1 MEYQVLYRKYR
12 PHDFDSLVGQEY
24 TKKLL
29 KNSVK
34 SGKFAHAYIFT
45 GPRGTGKT
53 SSAKI
58 FAKAINCLNPVDGN
72 PCNKCE
78 NCLNFS
84 SSPDIIEL
92 DAASNN
98 GVDDIR
104 EIINNVRLAPNSM
117 KIKVYIIDEFHMLS
131 TSAFNALLLT
141 LEEPPKDVVFILA
154 TTDIQSVPITVLSR
168 CQRFDFKSISLN
180 DIENRLKYVCEQENI
195 DITEDAIKEIALMS
209 NGGLRDALSI
219 LDQLSSLDCQIDVN
233 AVINNFGGVSNK
245 KLKELFSY
253 YETNDIENVIDT
265 INIFKENGIDI
276 KILIGKIINYLK
288 NILIAIKTEKYNG
301 NLIFDNI
308 YNFIFE
314 LNNLLYMDK
323 SSASYYDLL
332 EIVFLK
338 YVNYFPGNNF
348 VDKKNIRSEKDS
360 VIEEKKSL
368 SKIEVVTNVNAAND
382 IMEQGSNSNEI
393 KNGSMPTNLDFD
405 IDIRINNT
413 FVNAKKDYLI
423 SIKNKW
429 EDFIAYES
437 NANKSLLSYM
447 VDTSIVAVSDKYAI
461 LVNNLDSTNDLINK
475 NIKSLEKDFNLFFS
489 KNVYLVSI
497 SPKKWENERNK
508 YINNIKNGYKYEIID
523 NDIIIKENKSELDKI
538 AKEIFGNNYK
548 KVE

>member
-195 DITEDAIKEIALMS
+195 NITEDAIKEIALMS

-253 YETNDIENVIDT
+253 YETNDIENVIHT

-301 NLIFDNI
+301 NLMFDNI

-314 LNNLLYMDK
+314 LNNLLIFK
-323 SSASYYDLL
+323 
-332 EIVFLK
+332 I
-338 YVNYFPGNNF
+338 NF
-348 VDKKNIRSEKDS
+348 
-360 VIEEKKSL
+360 
-368 SKIEVVTNVNAAND
+368 
-382 IMEQGSNSNEI
+382 
-393 KNGSMPTNLDFD
+393 
-405 IDIRINNT
+405 
-413 FVNAKKDYLI
+413 
-423 SIKNKW
+423 
-429 EDFIAYES
+429 
-437 NANKSLLSYM
+437 
-447 VDTSIVAVSDKYAI
+447 
-461 LVNNLDSTNDLINK
+461 TNDL
-475 NIKSLEKDFNLFFS
+475 LF
-489 KNVYLVSI
+489 I
-497 SPKKWENERNK
+497 
-508 YINNIKNGYKYEIID
+508 
-523 NDIIIKENKSELDKI
+523 
-538 AKEIFGNNYK
+538 
-548 KVE
+548 

>member
-348 VDKKNIRSEKDS
+348 VDKKNIRSEKDH
-360 VIEEKKSL
+360 VIEEKKPL
-368 SKIEVVTNVNAAND
+368 SKIEVVTKVNAAND
-382 IMEQGSNSNEI
+382 IIEQGSNSNEI
-393 KNGSMPTNLDFD
+393 KKDSMPTNLDFD

>member
-180 DIENRLKYVCEQENI
+180 DIENRLKYVCEQESI

-253 YETNDIENVIDT
+253 YETNDIENVIHT

-301 NLIFDNI
+301 NLMFDNI
-308 YNFIFE
+308 YNFIF
-314 LNNLLYMDK
+314 
-323 SSASYYDLL
+323 
-332 EIVFLK
+332 
-338 YVNYFPGNNF
+338 
-348 VDKKNIRSEKDS
+348 
-360 VIEEKKSL
+360 
-368 SKIEVVTNVNAAND
+368 
-382 IMEQGSNSNEI
+382 
-393 KNGSMPTNLDFD
+393 
-405 IDIRINNT
+405 
-413 FVNAKKDYLI
+413 
-423 SIKNKW
+423 
-429 EDFIAYES
+429 
-437 NANKSLLSYM
+437 
-447 VDTSIVAVSDKYAI
+447 
-461 LVNNLDSTNDLINK
+461 
-475 NIKSLEKDFNLFFS
+475 
-489 KNVYLVSI
+489 
-497 SPKKWENERNK
+497 
-508 YINNIKNGYKYEIID
+508 
-523 NDIIIKENKSELDKI
+523 
-538 AKEIFGNNYK
+538 
-548 KVE
+548 

>member
-180 DIENRLKYVCEQENI
+180 DIENRLKYICEQENI

-245 KLKELFSY
+245 KLKECFFEFLNCINDIDKYIEDFWKNNKKYIRTNLLKKCKNEVVIISASPKFLLEPICKKLSIKYLIATDIDKNTGKFKSLNCKGKEKINRLNKEIKEYKICDFYSDSYSDEPLASKAENAYFIQKDKIENWNYQNKKNLDLKEIIRYSFIGLLTMIITLLTYYLLTFAILNPTNEIQLQLANIVSWSLAVIFSY
-253 YETNDIENVIDT
+253 LCNR
-265 INIFKENGIDI
+265 
-276 KILIGKIINYLK
+276 
-288 NILIAIKTEKYNG
+288 
-301 NLIFDNI
+301 
-308 YNFIFE
+308 
-314 LNNLLYMDK
+314 
-323 SSASYYDLL
+323 
-332 EIVFLK
+332 K
-338 YVNYFPGNNF
+338 YVF
-348 VDKKNIRSEKDS
+348 
-360 VIEEKKSL
+360 
-368 SKIEVVTNVNAAND
+368 
-382 IMEQGSNSNEI
+382 NS
-393 KNGSMPTNLDFD
+393 
-405 IDIRINNT
+405 
-413 FVNAKKDYLI
+413 
-423 SIKNKW
+423 
-429 EDFIAYES
+429 
-437 NANKSLLSYM
+437 
-447 VDTSIVAVSDKYAI
+447 
-461 LVNNLDSTNDLINK
+461 INK
-475 NIKSLEKDFNLFFS
+475 NIKTEMISFFISRLFTLLIDMLGMYITVSVFNL
-489 KNVYLVSI
+489 N
-497 SPKKWENERNK
+497 
-508 YINNIKNGYKYEIID
+508 
-523 NDIIIKENKSELDKI
+523 DKI
-538 AKEIFGNNYK
+538 MKIIVQIIVVILNYIISK
-548 KVE
+548 FLVFRRKQ

>member
-24 TKKLL
+24 TKKIL

-180 DIENRLKYVCEQENI
+180 DIENRLKYVCEQESI

-253 YETNDIENVIDT
+253 YETNDIENVIHT

-332 EIVFLK
+332 EFVFL
-338 YVNYFPGNNF
+338 
-348 VDKKNIRSEKDS
+348 
-360 VIEEKKSL
+360 
-368 SKIEVVTNVNAAND
+368 
-382 IMEQGSNSNEI
+382 
-393 KNGSMPTNLDFD
+393 
-405 IDIRINNT
+405 
-413 FVNAKKDYLI
+413 
-423 SIKNKW
+423 
-429 EDFIAYES
+429 
-437 NANKSLLSYM
+437 
-447 VDTSIVAVSDKYAI
+447 
-461 LVNNLDSTNDLINK
+461 
-475 NIKSLEKDFNLFFS
+475 
-489 KNVYLVSI
+489 
-497 SPKKWENERNK
+497 
-508 YINNIKNGYKYEIID
+508 
-523 NDIIIKENKSELDKI
+523 
-538 AKEIFGNNYK
+538 
-548 KVE
+548 

>member
-12 PHDFDSLVGQEY
+12 PYDFDSLVGQEY

-58 FAKAINCLNPVDGN
+58 FAKAINCLNPIDGN

-104 EIINNVRLAPNSM
+104 EIINNVRLAPSSM

-233 AVINNFGGVSNK
+233 SVISNFGGVSNK

-253 YETNDIENVIDT
+253 YENNDIENVINT
-265 INIFKENGIDI
+265 VKTFKENGIDI

-301 NLIFDNI
+301 KLMFDNI
-308 YNFIFE
+308 YDFIFE

-338 YVNYFPGNNF
+338 YINYFPGNNF
-348 VDKKNIRSEKDS
+348 VDKKNINEEKAPI
-360 VIEEKKSL
+360 IEEKKSL
-368 SKIEVVTNVNAAND
+368 PKIEAVATPNVMIDNKELETKND
-382 IMEQGSNSNEI
+382 
-393 KNGSMPTNLDFD
+393 SMPANIDFD

-423 SIKNKW
+423 SVKSKW

-437 NANKSLLSYM
+437 NANKSLLSYI
-447 VDTSIVAVSDKYAI
+447 VDTLIVAVSDRYAI
-461 LVNNLDSTNDLINK
+461 LVNNLDSTNDLINQ
-475 NIKSLEKDFNLFFS
+475 NIKSLEKDFNLFFN

-508 YINNIKNGYKYEIID
+508 YINNIKNGYKYEIIN